1 MLFNSLQFLL
11 FFPVMLFLYHQLSHR
26 WQNRQL
32 LVASYIFYGMWDWRF
47 LCLLA
52 ASTTIDFYC
61 GRYIAKSSDS
71 RVRKSLLILSIA
83 VNGGALIFFK
93 YFNFFVSSATGLLD
107 WVGFPVSAQ
116 LLQIVLPVGISF
128 YTFQTMCYTID
139 VYRGKLTP
147 AESLLD
153 YALYI
158 SYFPQL
164 VAGPIERATN
174 LLPQIL
180 NPRKLTIDACY
191 EGAYLI
197 LWGFFKKVVVA
208 DNLCRVADWGFGNV
222 GELNAVSALITIYA
236 FAWQIYC
243 DFSGYTDIARGCS
256 KLLGIELMVNFNVPY
271 LSRNPSEFW
280 RRWHIS
286 LSSWF
291 TDYVFIPL
299 GGSRNGT
306 WNSYRNIF
314 ITMLLSGLWHGAA
327 WTFVAWGAFHAA
339 LLSAFRLIG
348 NERVNRLPG
357 IVQTV
362 LMFHLVCIGWVLFRA
377 ASMADAWLFAE
388 TLLNW
393 SPISLP
399 PKAYLLALVVP
410 LAAVEILQYRNQDM
424 FPVFRW
430 PSPIRIACY
439 VGAYLAI
446 MVIGRWDATAFIY
459 FQF

>member
-11 FFPVMLFLYHQLSHR
+11 FFPVMLVLYHLLNHR
-26 WQNRQL
+26 WQNRLL

-47 LCLLA
+47 LFLLA
-52 ASTTIDFYC
+52 TSTVVDFYC
-61 GRYIAKSSDS
+61 GRYIAKSSDT
-71 RVRKSLLILSIA
+71 RTRKSLLVLSIA
-83 VNGGALIFFK
+83 VNGGALMFFK

-107 WVGFPVSAQ
+107 WAGFSVSTQ

-139 VYRGKLTP
+139 IYRGKLQP
-147 AESLLD
+147 AENLLD

-180 NPRKLTIDACY
+180 NPRTLTQEGCF

-208 DNLCRVADWGFGNV
+208 DNLCRIADWGFGNV
-222 GELNAVSALITIYA
+222 AELNTVSALVTIYA

-271 LSRNPSEFW
+271 LSKNPSEFW

-299 GGSRNGT
+299 GGSRNGV
-306 WNSYRNIF
+306 WSSYRNIF

-339 LLSAFRLIG
+339 LLSAYRMIG
-348 NERVNRLPG
+348 TERVNRVPAV
-357 IVQTV
+357 VQTV
-362 LMFHLVCIGWVLFRA
+362 LMFHLVCVGWVLFRA
-377 ASMADAWLFAE
+377 ASIADALVFAE

-393 SPISLP
+393 STRSLP
-399 PKAYLLALVVP
+399 PKAYLLALVAP
-410 LAAVEILQYRNQDM
+410 LAIVEFIQYRNLDA

-430 PSPIRIACY
+430 PRPVRVACY
-439 VGAYLAI
+439 VIAYFAI

>member
-1 MLFNSLQFLL
+1 MAEPAIACGQLRVLCNVGLAFSVSDYRFHLRRFLL
-11 FFPVMLFLYHQLSHR
+11 RSITLP
-26 WQNRQL
+26 
-32 LVASYIFYGMWDWRF
+32 
-47 LCLLA
+47 A
-52 ASTTIDFYC
+52 ARDP
-61 GRYIAKSSDS
+61 
-71 RVRKSLLILSIA
+71 RVRKSLLLLSIG
-83 VNGGALIFFK
+83 VNGGALLFFK
-93 YFNFFVSSATGLLD
+93 YFNFFVSSATGLLE
-107 WVGFPVSAQ
+107 WIGLPTSSHV
-116 LLQIVLPVGISF
+116 LQIVLPVGISF

-147 AESLLD
+147 AANLLD

-180 NPRKLTIDACY
+180 NPRTVTPNACF
-191 EGAYLI
+191 EGTYLI

-208 DNLCRVADWGFGNV
+208 DNLCRIADWGFGNV
-222 GELNAVSALITIYA
+222 GELNTLSALVTIYA

-271 LSRNPSEFW
+271 LSKTPSEFW

-306 WNSYRNIF
+306 WASYRNIF

-327 WTFVAWGAFHAA
+327 WTFVAWGFPCR
-339 LLSAFRLIG
+339 LTFDLSDDRYGTHQSIAWVCADNPDVSPGLCRLG
-348 NERVNRLPG
+348 F
-357 IVQTV
+357 VQSRFYHRRMV
-362 LMFHLVCIGWVLFRA
+362 VC
-377 ASMADAWLFAE
+377 
-388 TLLNW
+388 
-393 SPISLP
+393 
-399 PKAYLLALVVP
+399 
-410 LAAVEILQYRNQDM
+410 
-424 FPVFRW
+424 
-430 PSPIRIACY
+430 
-439 VGAYLAI
+439 
-446 MVIGRWDATAFIY
+446 
-459 FQF
+459 

>member
-1 MLFNSLQFLL
+1 MLFNSLQFLI

-32 LVASYIFYGMWDWRF
+32 LVASYVFYATWDWRF
-47 LCLLA
+47 LFLIMG
-52 ASTTIDFYC
+52 STIADFYC
-61 GRYIAKSSDS
+61 GRYIARSSDH
-71 RVRKSLLILSIA
+71 RVKKSLLVLSIA
-83 VNGGALIFFK
+83 VNGGALLFFK
-93 YFNFFVSSATGLLD
+93 YFNFFVSSATGMLEWIGLPTSSH
-107 WVGFPVSAQ
+107 V
-116 LLQIVLPVGISF
+116 LQIVLPVGISF

-139 VYRGKLTP
+139 VYRGRLTP

-180 NPRKLTIDACY
+180 NPRTVTPDACF
-191 EGAYLI
+191 EGTYLI

-208 DNLCRVADWGFGNV
+208 DNLCRTADWGFDNV
-222 GELNAVSALITIYA
+222 SQLNTLSALITIYA

-256 KLLGIELMVNFNVPY
+256 KLMGIELMLNFNVPY
-271 LSRNPSEFW
+271 LSRTPSEFW

-291 TDYVFIPL
+291 TDYVFVPL

-306 WNSYRNIF
+306 WDTYRNIF

-339 LLSAFRLIG
+339 LLSIYRMVG
-348 NERVNRLPG
+348 TERINRLPG
-357 IVQTV
+357 FVQTI
-362 LMFHLVCIGWVLFRA
+362 LMFHLVCVGWVLFRA
-377 ASMADAWLFAE
+377 ASIPDALLFAE
-388 TLLNW
+388 SLCRW
-393 SPISLP
+393 SPLALP

-410 LAAVEILQYRNQDM
+410 LAAVELRQYLTGDQ
-424 FPVFRW
+424 FPIFRW
-430 PSPIRIACY
+430 PAPVRVACY
-439 VGAYLAI
+439 VGAYAAI
-446 MVIGRWDATAFIY
+446 MIIGRWDATAFIY

>member
-61 GRYIAKSSDS
+61 GRYIAKSSDP

-208 DNLCRVADWGFGNV
+208 DNLCRIADWGFGNV
-222 GELNAVSALITIYA
+222 GELNAVSALITVYA

-306 WNSYRNIF
+306 WASYRNIF

-339 LLSAFRLIG
+339 LLSAYRMIG

-357 IVQTV
+357 VVQTV
-362 LMFHLVCIGWVLFRA
+362 LMFHLVCFGWVLFRA
-377 ASMADAWLFAE
+377 ASMADALLFAE

-393 SPISLP
+393 STISLP
-399 PKAYLLALVVP
+399 PKAYLLSLVVP

>member
-1 MLFNSLQFLL
+1 MLL
-11 FFPVMLFLYHQLSHR
+11 LYHQLNHR

-32 LVASYIFYGMWDWRF
+32 LVASYVFYAAWDWRCLF
-47 LCLLA
+47 LIIG
-52 ASTTIDFYC
+52 STVVDFYC
-61 GRYIAKSSDS
+61 GRYIAKSSDPN
-71 RVRKSLLILSIA
+71 VRKSLLLLSIT
-83 VNGGALIFFK
+83 VNGGALLFFK
-93 YFNFFVSSATGLLD
+93 YFNFFVSSATGLLE
-107 WVGFPVSAQ
+107 WAGLPASSHV
-116 LLQIVLPVGISF
+116 LQIVLPVGISF
-128 YTFQTMCYTID
+128 YTFQTLCYTID
-139 VYRGKLTP
+139 VYRGKLIP
-147 AESLLD
+147 AKNLLD

-180 NPRKLTIDACY
+180 NPRTVTPNACF

-208 DNLCRVADWGFGNV
+208 DNLCRIADWGFGNV
-222 GELNAVSALITIYA
+222 SELNTASALVTIYA

-271 LSRNPSEFW
+271 LSKTPSEFW

-306 WNSYRNIF
+306 WASYRNIF
-314 ITMLLSGLWHGAA
+314 VTMLLSGLWHGAA
-327 WTFVAWGAFHAA
+327 WTFVAWGVFHAA
-339 LLSAFRLIG
+339 LLSAYRLLG
-348 NERVNRLPG
+348 TERINRLPG
-357 IVQTV
+357 FLQTI
-362 LMFHLVCIGWVLFRA
+362 LMFHLVCAGWVLFRA
-377 ASMADAWLFAE
+377 ASVTDAWLFAE
-388 TLLNW
+388 TLLRW
-393 SPISLP
+393 SAFSLP

-410 LAAVEILQYRNQDM
+410 LTAVEIIQYRNGNQ

-430 PSPIRIACY
+430 PAPVRVACY
-439 VGAYLAI
+439 VGAYAAI

>member
-11 FFPVMLFLYHQLSHR
+11 FFPVMLLLYHQLSHR

-32 LVASYIFYGMWDWRF
+32 LVASYVFYATWDWRF
-47 LCLLA
+47 LFLIIG
-52 ASTTIDFYC
+52 SSFVDFYC
-61 GRYIAKSSDS
+61 ARHIARSTDP
-71 RVRKSLLILSIA
+71 RLRKSLLLLSIS
-83 VNGGALIFFK
+83 VNGGALLFFK
-93 YFNFFVSSATGLLD
+93 YFNFFVSSATNLLEWIGLPATSH
-107 WVGFPVSAQ
+107 V
-116 LLQIVLPVGISF
+116 LQIVLPVGISF

-147 AESLLD
+147 AANLLD

-180 NPRKLTIDACY
+180 NPRTVTPDACF
-191 EGAYLI
+191 EGSYLI

-208 DNLCRVADWGFGNV
+208 DNLCRIADWGFGNV
-222 GELNAVSALITIYA
+222 GELNTLSALVTIYA

-271 LSRNPSEFW
+271 ISKTPSEFW

-306 WNSYRNIF
+306 WSSYRNIS

-339 LLSAFRLIG
+339 LLSVYRIIG
-348 NERVNRLPG
+348 TDRINRLPG
-357 IVQTV
+357 IVQTI
-362 LMFHLVCIGWVLFRA
+362 LMFHLVCVGWVLFRA
-377 ASMADAWLFAE
+377 ATITDAWLFAE
-388 TLLNW
+388 TFLRW
-393 SPISLP
+393 SVWSLP
-399 PKAYLLALVVP
+399 PKAYLLAFVIP
-410 LAAVEILQYRNQDM
+410 LATVEFVQHLNDDQ

-430 PSPIRIACY
+430 PAPVRVACY
-439 VGAYLAI
+439 VGAYAAI

>member
-1 MLFNSLQFLL
+1 MLL
-11 FFPVMLFLYHQLSHR
+11 LYHQLSHR

-32 LVASYIFYGMWDWRF
+32 LVASYVFYATWDWRF
-47 LCLLA
+47 LFLIIG
-52 ASTTIDFYC
+52 STVVDFYC
-61 GRYIAKSSDS
+61 GRHIARSQDP
-71 RVRKSLLILSIA
+71 RVRKSLLLLSIV
-83 VNGGALIFFK
+83 VNCSALGFFK
-93 YFNFFVSSATGLLD
+93 YFNFFVSSATGLLE
-107 WVGFPVSAQ
+107 WIGLPTSSHV
-116 LLQIVLPVGISF
+116 LQIVLPVGISF
-128 YTFQTMCYTID
+128 YTFQTLCYTID
-139 VYRGKLTP
+139 IYRGKLNP

-180 NPRKLTIDACY
+180 NPRTVTPSACF
-191 EGAYLI
+191 EGTYLI

-222 GELNAVSALITIYA
+222 GELNALSALVTIYA

-271 LSRNPSEFW
+271 LSKTPSEFW

-306 WNSYRNIF
+306 WASYRNIF

-339 LLSAFRLIG
+339 LLSIYRAIG
-348 NERVNRLPG
+348 TERINRLPG
-357 IVQTV
+357 FVQTI
-362 LMFHLVCIGWVLFRA
+362 LMFHLVCVGWVLFRA
-377 ASMADAWLFAE
+377 ASVTDALLFVE
-388 TLLNW
+388 TLFRW
-393 SPISLP
+393 SVLSLP
-399 PKAYLLALVVP
+399 PKFYLLALVFP
-410 LAAVEILQYRNQDM
+410 LAAVELLQYLNGDQ

-430 PSPIRIACY
+430 PAPIRVACY
-439 VGAYLAI
+439 VGAYAAI

>member
-1 MLFNSLQFLL
+1 M

-32 LVASYIFYGMWDWRF
+32 LVASYVFYATWDWRF
-47 LCLLA
+47 LFLIIG
-52 ASTTIDFYC
+52 STVVDFYC
-61 GRYIAKSSDS
+61 GRYIARSHDP
-71 RVRKSLLILSIA
+71 RVRKSLLLLSII
-83 VNGGALIFFK
+83 VNCSALGFFK
-93 YFNFFVSSATGLLD
+93 YFNFFVSSATGLLE
-107 WVGFPVSAQ
+107 WIGLPTSSHF
-116 LLQIVLPVGISF
+116 LQIVLPVGISF
-128 YTFQTMCYTID
+128 YTFQTLCYTID
-139 VYRGKLTP
+139 IYRGKLNP

-180 NPRKLTIDACY
+180 NPRTVTPNACF
-191 EGAYLI
+191 EGTYLI

-222 GELNAVSALITIYA
+222 DELNTLSALVTIYA

-243 DFSGYTDIARGCS
+243 DFSGYTNIARGCS

-271 LSRNPSEFW
+271 LSRTPSEFW

-306 WNSYRNIF
+306 WASYRNIF

-339 LLSAFRLIG
+339 LLSIYRAVG
-348 NERVNRLPG
+348 TERINRLPG
-357 IVQTV
+357 FVQTI
-362 LMFHLVCIGWVLFRA
+362 LMFHLVCVGWVLFRA
-377 ASMADAWLFAE
+377 ASITDAWLFAK
-388 TLLNW
+388 TLLRW
-393 SPISLP
+393 SVLSLP
-399 PKAYLLALVVP
+399 PKSYLLALVFP
-410 LAAVEILQYRNQDM
+410 LAAVELLQYLNGDQ

-430 PSPIRIACY
+430 PAPIRVACY
-439 VGAYLAI
+439 VGAYAAI